1 MSRIIPL
8 WASGAKAL
16 AAELSPNSGRVDR
29 SEQRLFREMLWSVF
43 QSLKFPD
50 APARTAFEDEVLLY
64 RALEVMYGVPLKT
77 LIALLCGV
85 HGQAAVK
92 RALRKGRPYSLKD
105 DDARIWA
112 YVEVIRRC
120 KGTDISSSC
129 RRLARIGV
137 PVKKETTEGQDTFT
151 LNAMEAI
158 RQRCMRISKYPPLSA
173 VILAAA
179 LVSEWHET
187 GEPGFDA
194 WFKRKLEAFR
204 RTPFPMTPNVCASG
218 VEVRKILDDYAR
230 KPLTENRD

>member
-8 WASGAKAL
+8 WASGATAL
-16 AAELSPNSGRVDR
+16 AAELSPISGTVDD
-29 SEQRLFREMLWSVF
+29 SEERLFREMLWSVF

-50 APARTAFEDEVLLY
+50 APARTAFEDQVLFY
-64 RALEVMYGVPLKT
+64 QALEVMYGVPLET

-92 RALRKGRPYSLKD
+92 RALRNGRPYSLKN

-112 YVEVIRRC
+112 YVEVIC
-120 KGTDISSSC
+120 HCIGADIISSC

-137 PVKKETTEGQDTFT
+137 PVKKETTEGQVTFT
-151 LNAMEAI
+151 LNATEAI
-158 RQRCMRISKYPPLSA
+158 RQRYMRISKYPPLSA
-173 VILAAA
+173 VILAAT

-187 GEPGFDA
+187 GEPGFDT

-204 RTPFPMTPNVCASG
+204 RAPFPMTPNVCVSG
-218 VEVRKILDDYAR
+218 VEIRNILDDYGR
-230 KPLTENRD
+230 KPLTENCH